1 MNWALVAGIA
11 VLGVLMIGRTRLQAW
26 IIGRWASGRL
36 ADLPTKVLLFAVM
49 FGPILLGATW
59 IAAVAGFP
67 WSIVVLVVVLVS
79 LVPAIGLAN
88 ATFDDQARH
97 VARLPPNG
105 QDR

>member
-1 MNWALVAGIA
+1 MTGRARAAYSEDPRGYRVEALVAVA
-11 VLGVLMIGRTRLQAW
+11 RT
-26 IIGRWASGRL
+26 
-36 ADLPTKVLLFAVM
+36 DLSVRVRPFAVM

-59 IAAVAGFP
+59 IAAVAGLP

-88 ATFDDQARH
+88 ATFDDRARH